1 MSPMQWLWGYLKK
14 YKGTALIVVLL
25 SLMQVVFVFT
35 QPLLLGSFVDE
46 VIKGGKFDLLW
57 FYAGVLIVSLAIKE
71 IVTYLKQ
78 LGCERMSQGTILN
91 LRNKLFGKLSE
102 LDAGFFDRTS
112 TGDILA
118 RLTADME
125 AIRMFVDGSM
135 PNLVLQICY
144 VIVGFAVMFSVSV
157 KLTISLFI
165 ITPFVVIFAFKM
177 QEVRKSWINI
187 REATSELNSVAQEN
201 ISGNRVV
208 RAYGRQQ
215 YEIDRFEEK
224 NKKFFEKNMDYL
236 YTWVKFGPPMSFV
249 VNLTNVIFVCYGGYL
264 LMQGQLTMGQFTTIE
279 GILWCIVSPMEAVVS
294 ILTQYHSFVA
304 SSIKIRK
311 LEDAETKIKNHK
323 VLKRDTGINGK
334 IEFRNVTFAYE
345 NEKVLKTVNFS
356 AKAGQTIGIIG
367 PTGSGK
373 TTVVNLISRF
383 YDVTEGAVYIDDIN
397 IKNIDIPT
405 VRKHVAFAMQDI
417 FLFSDTIEANIAYGV
432 PSATHEDIVRVAK
445 AADAHDFIMNL
456 PDGYNTIIGER
467 GVGLSGGQRQR
478 LSLARALLKNPSI
491 LILDDTT
498 SAVDM
503 ETEFSIQTTLKDDYA
518 GKTKIIIA
526 HRISSVKDADLILV
540 FNRGYLI
547 EWGTHDELNKAG
559 GYYKTVCDDQFGD
572 FNKAPAYKGD
582 YPRFNMNFGGGK

>member
-25 SLMQVVFVFT
+25 SLVQVVFVFT

-279 GILWCIVSPMEAVVS
+279 GILWCIVSPMEAVVN

-547 EWGTHDELNKAG
+547 EWGTHDQLNAAG

>member
-279 GILWCIVSPMEAVVS
+279 GILWCIVSPMEAVVN

>member
-1 MSPMQWLWGYLKK
+1 MGPLKWLWGFLKK
-14 YKGTALIVVLL
+14 YKGTALIVILL
-25 SLMQVVFVFT
+25 SLLQVVFVFT
-35 QPLLLGSFVDE
+35 QPLLLGSFVDN
-46 VIKGGKFDLLW
+46 VIKGSAFDLLW
-57 FYAGVLIVSLAIKE
+57 FYASALIGALVIRE
-71 IVTYLKQ
+71 IVTYFKQ
-78 LGCERMSQGTILN
+78 LACERMSQGVIIN
-91 LRNKLFGKLSE
+91 LRKKLFAKLSE
-102 LDAGFFDRTS
+102 LDAGFFDHNS

-118 RLTADME
+118 RLTVDMD
-125 AIRMFVDGSM
+125 AIRLFTNSSI
-135 PNLVLQICY
+135 PNLLLQVCY
-144 VIVGFAVMFSVSV
+144 VVVGFTIMFSVSV
-157 KLTISLFI
+157 KLTLCLLT
-165 ITPFVVIFAFKM
+165 ITPLIIFLALKM
-177 QEVRKSWINI
+177 QGVRKSYIKI
-187 REATSELNSVAQEN
+187 REATSALNSVAQEN

-215 YEIDRFEEK
+215 YEIDK
-224 NKKFFEKNMDYL
+224 FEKRNKQYFNSSMEYCMEWL
-236 YTWVKFGPPMSFV
+236 KFGPPMTFCV
-249 VNLTNVIFVCYGGYL
+249 AMITVMFIGVGGYL
-264 LMQGQLTMGQFTTIE
+264 LIVDQITLGQFTTIQ
-279 GILWCIVSPMEAVVS
+279 GILWCIVSPMEAVVG
-294 ILTQYHSFVA
+294 IINQYHAFVA
-304 SSIKIRK
+304 SSIKMRK
-311 LEDAETKIKNHK
+311 LEDAEVKIKNHK

-345 NEKVLKTVNFS
+345 NEKVLKAVNFS
-356 AKAGQTIGIIG
+356 AKSGQTIGIIG

-405 VRKHVAFAMQDI
+405 IRKHVAFAMQDI

-456 PDGYNTIIGER
+456 PEGYNTVIGER

-547 EWGTHDELNKAG
+547 EWGTHDQLNAAG
-559 GYYKTVCDDQFGD
+559 GYYKSVCDDQFGD

-582 YPRFNMNFGGGK
+582 YPRFNMTFGGGK